1 MRLGSSNGKMS
12 KVNQIMT
19 PNDVMNVASGAPTP
33 WNPGDSSEVRT
44 EKVVTKHR
52 NFTQEEAD
60 KLRITAATRK
70 RQAKNNR
77 QAYQALRS
85 IESSDAADQ
94 SSFRAY
100 QTTVARTT
108 ATKKKADVSKAKT
121 LYNLTPAYAQMG
133 YSLGAS
139 HHDAQMKVSEY
150 QALYSDVS
158 NRWS

>member
-1 MRLGSSNGKMS
+1 MRLGTSSGNAS
-12 KVNQIMT
+12 KVNQIMS

-33 WNPGDSSEVRT
+33 WNPGDTAEIRT

-60 KLRITAATRK
+60 KLRLSAATRK

-94 SSFRAY
+94 ASFRGY
-100 QTTVARTT
+100 QTTVARTA
-108 ATKKKADVSKAKT
+108 ATKKKADVNKAKT
-121 LYNLTPAYAQMG
+121 LYNLTPTYAQMG
-133 YSLGAS
+133 YTLGAA

-150 QALYSDVS
+150 QALYSDVDR
-158 NRWS
+158 RWK